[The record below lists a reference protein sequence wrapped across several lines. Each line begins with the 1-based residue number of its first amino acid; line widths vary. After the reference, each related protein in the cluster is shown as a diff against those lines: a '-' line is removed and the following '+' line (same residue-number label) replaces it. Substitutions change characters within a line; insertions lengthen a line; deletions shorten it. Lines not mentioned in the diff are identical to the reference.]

1 MEVCR
6 RGGHTGVLPLVVAV
20 VATLAASVAVTVP
33 WSAPAGSSAAPG
45 AATAQ
50 SGALPTFSYGFDLA
64 KQGPY
69 QLPGNDPG
77 AVASARAV
85 MASAPMVEAQQLM
98 GSGVGNPEAS
108 PGVYAFGGVDRGI
121 HLITSTG
128 GTPVM
133 VLFGAPDWMKGQP
146 AGTTNWAL
154 QNVAPLPQYYQDFA
168 DLAATVALRYPQ
180 VKYFV
185 VWKELQGFWIK
196 ATGSYDI
203 ASYTTMYN
211 DVDAAIK
218 AVRPDAMVGGPY
230 TPLVSWSTQHG
241 YPGPRPEGPWGYADW
256 GMLQTIPYFLAHA
269 VGIDFLAL
277 DAPNYTKDKGLLTD
291 PVTSDEKFAAIDQWI
306 RAQTALPMWWL
317 EGPVGVINPGQLAT
331 AARVGALVDM
341 AASGA
346 SVGMQW
352 QPQEGAGIN
361 GEGVWTS
368 TVVPGGG
375 QPTLLA
381 ELLPSLLHVLR
392 YPVAQIAGQPQ
403 GVVAVTGLGG
413 TVAVNGT
420 SANAV
425 VTLVSGTVTLG
436 AGGISI
442 ADTPDPPVVTT
453 AVGVEGGASVSF
465 DAPAYG
471 GSSPVTAY
479 TVTADDVTDPANGGQ
494 TASGQASPVAVNG
507 LTDGDTYTFTVTA
520 TNAAGTGP
528 SSAPS
533 ASVVPDPPPPT
544 VSAVV
549 GGPVPQGSDQVTL
562 LVVGSNFPTGATAR
576 VTGGGVTLSHLAV
589 VSPLTIEATATVSPS
604 AATGPRNVVVDT
616 PEGSAT
622 CDDCVAVSSAPELL
636 GMTPG
641 EIAQGAETSI
651 QFSGSRIEP
660 GATLRIAG
668 SSGTQVALRDVVVAS
683 STSLTAKATVAMNA
697 TTGTYSIVLTNPDH
711 STATCPGCLTVLAA
725 PTVTAIAPSSV
736 SPGQMVAVVL
746 SGTGFAAGASVT
758 GPAGT
763 NFTGVSVVGPDTI
776 DANLSVAKDAAAG
789 SLLQVKVANDADGG
803 NGRATADLLTI
814 T

>member
-1 MEVCR
+1 
-6 RGGHTGVLPLVVAV
+6 VLPLVGAVAV
-20 VATLAASVAVTVP
+20 ALAASLAVTVP
-33 WSAPAGSSAAPG
+33 LSPPAGSSAAPE
-45 AATAQ
+45 AAAAQ

-69 QLPGNDPG
+69 DLPGNDPG

-85 MASAPMVEAQQLM
+85 MASSPMVEAQQLM

-108 PGVYAFGGVDRGI
+108 PGVYTFGGVDRGI

-154 QNVAPLPQYYQDFA
+154 QNEAPLPQYYQDFA
-168 DLAATVALRYPQ
+168 NLAATVALRYPQ

-196 ATGSYDI
+196 STGTYDI

-211 DVDAAIK
+211 DVYTAIK

-230 TPLVSWSTQHG
+230 TPLVSWSTPHG
-241 YPGPRPEGPWGYADW
+241 YPGPRPSGPWGYADW
-256 GMLQTIPYFLAHA
+256 GMLQTIPYFLANA

-306 RAQTALPMWWL
+306 RSQTAIPMWWL
-317 EGPVGVINPGQLAT
+317 EGPVGVIDPGQLAT

-341 AASGA
+341 ASSGA

-361 GEGVWTS
+361 GEGMWTS
-368 TVVPGGG
+368 TAIPGGG

-392 YPVAQIAGQPQ
+392 YPVSQIAGQPT

-420 SANAV
+420 SASAV
-425 VTLVSGTVTLG
+425 ADLGTGTVTLG
-436 AGGISI
+436 PGGISI
-442 ADTPDPPVVTT
+442 ADTPDPPVVTA
-453 AVGVEGGASVSF
+453 AVGSEGAATVSF
-465 DAPAYG
+465 DAPADA

-479 TVTADDVTDPANGGQ
+479 TVTADDQTDPANGGQ
-494 TASGQASPVAVNG
+494 TASGQASPVTVTG

-528 SSAPS
+528 PSAPS
-533 ASVVPDPPPPT
+533 AAVVPDPPPPVVFT
-544 VSAVV
+544 VL
-549 GGPVPQGSDQVTL
+549 GGPFPQGSSQVSL
-562 LVVGSNFPTGATAR
+562 LVVGGNFPPGATAR
-576 VTGGGVTLSHLAV
+576 VTGGGVTLSNLAV
-589 VSPLTIEATATVSPS
+589 VSPMTMEATASVSPS
-604 AATGPRNVVVDT
+604 AATGPRNLVVDT

-622 CDDCVAVSSAPELL
+622 CVGCLTVSAAPQLL
-636 GMTPG
+636 GVTPAQ
-641 EIAQGAETSI
+641 IAQGASVSVRI
-651 QFSGSRIEP
+651 GGSGIEP
-660 GATLRIAG
+660 GATLKIVGGAG
-668 SSGTQVALRDVVVAS
+668 GQVALRDVVVTS
-683 STSLTAKATVAMNA
+683 STSLTATVSVSTTA
-697 TTGTYSIVLTNPDH
+697 TTGTDSITLTNPDH
-711 STATCPGCLTVLAA
+711 STATCTGCLAVLAA
-725 PTVTAIAPSSV
+725 PTLTAIAPSDV
-736 SPGQMVAVVL
+736 SPGQVVSVVL
-746 SGTGFAAGASVT
+746 SGTGFAPGATVT
-758 GPAGT
+758 GPTGT
-763 NFTGVSVVGPDTI
+763 AFSGVTVQSPDTI
-776 DANLSVAKDAAAG
+776 DATLRVAKDAPAG
-789 SLLQVKVANDADGG
+789 SPLQVKVTNDAAGG
-803 NGRATADLLTI
+803 SGRATADLLTV